1 LERKTPSRRV
11 SGRAWRNNL
20 LNSEIGKLNYITKLI
35 GGLWAMKKGL
45 WLVAAV
51 FVAWILVMPALAAAE
66 SVKIGVIDMKK
77 IMRESKAAKKA
88 QSDFMTD
95 REAKRAILADKEKK
109 IRELEQQIKNAGAEI
124 TTEIRQRQVYQ
135 LTKEVREL
143 KFLTAEMDEELKIMD
158 HEMTQKIMG
167 DVMKVVRDYVKK
179 GGYGII
185 LERSNVLD
193 MDQSVDITDT
203 IIKLYDK
210 KK

>member
-1 LERKTPSRRV
+1 MKKVL
-11 SGRAWRNNL
+11 
-20 LNSEIGKLNYITKLI
+20 LI
-35 GGLWAMKKGL
+35 GISLMMA
-45 WLVAAV
+45 LVLSA
-51 FVAWILVMPALAAAE
+51 PAFAAE

-88 QSDFMTD
+88 QNDFMTD

-109 IRELEQQIKNAGAEI
+109 IRDLEQQIKNAGAEI

-167 DVMKVVRDYVKK
+167 DVMKVVKDYIKK
-179 GGYGII
+179 GGYSII

-193 MDQSVDITDT
+193 MDQAVDLTDT
-203 IIKLYDK
+203 IIKIYDK

>member
-1 LERKTPSRRV
+1 
-11 SGRAWRNNL
+11 
-20 LNSEIGKLNYITKLI
+20 
-35 GGLWAMKKGL
+35 MKKGL